1 MFGTGSGRGVG
12 RWRRRRNGHSIRI
25 LTYHCVSGEET
36 PLTRGTRLRL
46 HPADFEQQIDTLV
59 ARYCVISLEELVGR
73 LERRDPPHRAAVITF
88 DDGYAATIRQ
98 ALPIL
103 YRRRLPATVF
113 PVTSVIGNGD
123 LLWQHKLS
131 WLMDKG
137 HEGKVEDAVRAEGYP
152 PRMAGEP
159 FADFARRCYRVDL
172 PDLLEDV
179 LRRTGNRG
187 TRLAATLRPYP
198 EPEDVAEADPSMV
211 AFGNHTHTHP
221 VLSALSAE
229 EQRREMATARD
240 ALASLTGAPP
250 IALALPF
257 GLEHDCNADSTRVAR
272 ETGHRAVLDM
282 QGRIN
287 TGSVDPFVLSGEA
300 APSGDGAILRQGV
313 EDWPVGTPVVSV
325 GGGP

>member
-12 RWRRRRNGHSIRI
+12 RRRRRRKGHAIRI
-25 LTYHCVSGEET
+25 LTYHWVSGEET

-59 ARYCVISLEELVGR
+59 ARYRVMSLEELVGR
-73 LERRDPPHRAAVITF
+73 LERRDPPLHAAVITF

-103 YRRRLPATVF
+103 YRRRVPATVF

-123 LLWQHKLS
+123 LMWRDKLS
-131 WLMDKG
+131 WLVGKG
-137 HEGKVEDAVRAEGYP
+137 HVGKVEGALRAEGYP

-159 FADFARRCYRVDL
+159 LAEFARRCYRVDL
-172 PDLLEDV
+172 PDILEDV
-179 LRRTGNRG
+179 LRLTGNRG
-187 TRLAATLRPYP
+187 TRLAAALRPYL

-229 EQRREMATARD
+229 EQRGEMATARD

-250 IALALPF
+250 IALAFPF
-257 GLEHDCNADSTRVAR
+257 GLEHDSDADSTRVAR
-272 ETGHRAVLDM
+272 ETGHRAVLDR

-287 TGSVDPFVLSGEA
+287 TGSVDPFALSGEA
-300 APSGDGAILRQGV
+300 APSGDGAVLQEEV
-313 EDWPVGTPVVSV
+313 EYRPVDTPVVSV